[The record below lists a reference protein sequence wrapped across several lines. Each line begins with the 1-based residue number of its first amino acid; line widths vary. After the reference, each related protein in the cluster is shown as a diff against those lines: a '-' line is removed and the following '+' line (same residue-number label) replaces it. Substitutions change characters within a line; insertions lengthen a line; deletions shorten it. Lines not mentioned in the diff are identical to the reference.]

1 MMNNFMNI
9 EALNELLALSV
20 PERISLVEAL
30 WDSIAKD
37 ADAVPLTDWQ
47 RLELDACLEECRAE
61 PDDGET
67 WAEVKAEILGR
78 P

>member
-1 MMNNFMNI
+1 MNP
-9 EALNELLALSV
+9 ASLSKLLALSV

-37 ADAVPLTDWQ
+37 TDAVPLTDWQ
-47 RLELDACLEECRAE
+47 RLELDACLEECRADS
-61 PDDGET
+61 DDGET
-67 WAEVKAEILGR
+67 WAEVKAEILRR